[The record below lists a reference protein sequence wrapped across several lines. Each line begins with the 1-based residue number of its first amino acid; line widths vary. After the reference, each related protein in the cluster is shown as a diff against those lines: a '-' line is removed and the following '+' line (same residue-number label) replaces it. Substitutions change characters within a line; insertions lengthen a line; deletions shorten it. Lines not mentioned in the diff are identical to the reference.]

1 MWLAVSPSLSL
12 VVFPPHHWGWAY
24 FSQRSRTWLGL
35 KAGTDW
41 EQGLVGADSGLL
53 IFWIECLRLLLRSRP
68 WCSPTLPP
76 EHMLALLRS
85 RCPLGG
91 GSAVS
96 SPSSCLSATWKSRVY
111 QASQTRELFSS
122 LDLKLLF
129 CCCCFPCIESL
140 YSISKTPTCVQKS
153 IQSVIT
159 QCLSL
164 CILWIKWI
172 QTDKLSKRNIWNY
185 LKSKCFSQILITVT
199 KCLRKLTLKGKI
211 CFGSPSWMV
220 WVCLRL
226 QKDNDITVED
236 RGRRK
241 LLTPL
246 CPGSREPN
254 TYSMTFRKQRSQAV
268 HSMVTRRQKA
278 SQRRRSLKR
287 PPQGLLLPPRRCPL
301 VSASGLGSLSEY
313 YLQSISPPSIS
324 SQTQLLS
331 TRDQWGCDWLQ
342 VTSSSLVAELT
353 CEQRSALLQRRCPGC
368 LDLQAG
374 HIKNKPDDEKKWRWA
389 NSTVGNSER
398 GSSSLT

>member
-1 MWLAVSPSLSL
+1 MWLAVSPSLSP

-122 LDLKLLF
+122 LDCDYMSPISGFKTAFFVVAVFPVLKASTQSQR
-129 CCCCFPCIESL
+129 P
-140 YSISKTPTCVQKS
+140 PTCVQKS

-159 QCLSL
+159 QCLSQ

-220 WVCLRL
+220 WLCLRL
-226 QKDNDITVED
+226 QKDNDIIVED

-241 LLTPL
+241 LLITPL
-246 CPGSREPN
+246 YPGSREPN
-254 TYSMTFRKQRSQAV
+254 TYSITFREQRSQAA
-268 HSMVTRRQKA
+268 HSVVARRQRA
-278 SQRRRSLKR
+278 SQRRHSLKR
-287 PPQGLLLPPRRCPL
+287 PPQRLPLP
-301 VSASGLGSLSEY
+301 
-313 YLQSISPPSIS
+313 
-324 SQTQLLS
+324 T
-331 TRDQWGCDWLQ
+331 
-342 VTSSSLVAELT
+342 
-353 CEQRSALLQRRCPGC
+353 
-368 LDLQAG
+368 
-374 HIKNKPDDEKKWRWA
+374 
-389 NSTVGNSER
+389 
-398 GSSSLT
+398 